1 MFCAQCGAPNDASA
15 KFCFKCG
22 AALSSVAAPSVT
34 APPVADPRVRGAAV
48 PAAAG
53 PPVATPTSP
62 VLATILSLFLP
73 GLGQLINSDMKKGA
87 VMFVL
92 AVVLFVPTVGVGW
105 FAVSIWS
112 AVDAYRV
119 ATGVAKRW

>member
-22 AALSSVAAPSVT
+22 AALSTV
-34 APPVADPRVRGAAV
+34 APPVAAPPVGDPRVRGAAV
-48 PAAAG
+48 PTAAG
-53 PPVATPTSP
+53 PVVPTQTNP
-62 VLATILSLFLP
+62 VLATILSLFIP
-73 GLGQLINSDMKKGA
+73 GVGQLINTDMKKGI

-92 AVVLFVPTVGVGW
+92 AVVLFVPTVGVGS

-112 AVDAYRV
+112 AVDAYKV
-119 ATGVAKRW
+119 ATGTGKRW

>member
-22 AALSSVAAPSVT
+22 AALSTVAAPVP

-48 PAAAG
+48 PTAAG
-53 PPVATPTSP
+53 PGLPTQSNP
-62 VLATILSLFLP
+62 VLATILSLFIP
-73 GLGQLINSDMKKGA
+73 GVGQLINSDMKKGV

-92 AVVLFVPTVGVGW
+92 AVVLFVPTVGVGS

-119 ATGVAKRW
+119 ATGTGKRW

>member
-1 MFCAQCGAPNDASA
+1 MFCPQCGAPNDASA

-22 AALSSVAAPSVT
+22 AALSTVAPPVA

-48 PAAAG
+48 PAAAQ
-53 PPVATPTSP
+53 PQVPTQTSP
-62 VLATILSLFLP
+62 VLATILSLFIP
-73 GLGQLINSDMKKGA
+73 GVGQLINSDMKKGV

-92 AVVLFVPTVGVGW
+92 AIVLFAPTVGVGT
-105 FAVSIWS
+105 FAVAIWS

-119 ATGVAKRW
+119 ATGAAKRW

>member
-1 MFCAQCGAPNDASA
+1 MFCPQCGAPNDASA

-22 AALSSVAAPSVT
+22 AALSTVAPPVA

-48 PAAAG
+48 PAAAQ
-53 PPVATPTSP
+53 PQVATQTSP
-62 VLATILSLFLP
+62 VLATILSLFIP
-73 GLGQLINSDMKKGA
+73 GVGQLINSDMKKGV

-92 AVVLFVPTVGVGW
+92 AIVLFAPTVGVGT
-105 FAVSIWS
+105 FAVAIWS

-119 ATGVAKRW
+119 ATGAAKRW